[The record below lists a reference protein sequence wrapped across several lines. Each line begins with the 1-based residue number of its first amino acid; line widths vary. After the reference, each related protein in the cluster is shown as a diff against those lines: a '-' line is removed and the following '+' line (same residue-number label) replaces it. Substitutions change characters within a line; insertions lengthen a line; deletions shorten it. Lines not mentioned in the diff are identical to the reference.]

1 LRAMIM
7 EGIGQLNYREVDRP
21 VPEPGGILVKVDTC
35 ALCAT
40 DIKLLTY
47 GHDAITY
54 PHVLGHEIAGVVE
67 EVTPGVKDL
76 KPGDRVALAPTLP
89 CFSCW
94 LCSQGA
100 YTLCGE
106 KKIFGYHYWG
116 GFAQYVAVSR
126 AGVENNLVK
135 KVPEGVNLEEAALME
150 PLACV
155 IHGQEEVDV
164 RLGDTVVVLG
174 LGPIGCMHIAV
185 ARARGATTIIAANRS
200 SQTRLDMAKRFPAD
214 IYVNQQERDL
224 KEVVMKATG
233 GRGAS
238 VVIVAT
244 PAKAALSLAQ
254 EIVAPRGRISI
265 FGGLPKNDP
274 VIPLDANIVHYK
286 EVTVHGSFSAS
297 PRDCDLALKL
307 IAAGTINTGDFITHR
322 LPLGKVAEGMDLIRR
337 GECLKVVI
345 KPQWDQ

>member
-1 LRAMIM
+1 MRAMIM

-100 YTLCGE
+100 YTLCGR
-106 KKIFGYHYWG
+106 KNLRLSLLG

-126 AGVENNLVK
+126 ASVENNLVK
-135 KVPEGVNLEEAALME
+135 KVPGVNLEEAALME

-155 IHGQEEVDV
+155 I
-164 RLGDTVVVLG
+164 R
-174 LGPIGCMHIAV
+174 P
-185 ARARGATTIIAANRS
+185 
-200 SQTRLDMAKRFPAD
+200 
-214 IYVNQQERDL
+214 
-224 KEVVMKATG
+224 G
-233 GRGAS
+233 GG
-238 VVIVAT
+238 
-244 PAKAALSLAQ
+244 
-254 EIVAPRGRISI
+254 
-265 FGGLPKNDP
+265 
-274 VIPLDANIVHYK
+274 
-286 EVTVHGSFSAS
+286 
-297 PRDCDLALKL
+297 
-307 IAAGTINTGDFITHR
+307 
-322 LPLGKVAEGMDLIRR
+322 
-337 GECLKVVI
+337 
-345 KPQWDQ
+345 